1 MRLGFSKRWWLT
13 ALSLT
18 AVFPA
23 TGAPAFIPYT
33 TDDQTLHLWHLDE
46 AGPPFK
52 DDGVSPTPLLGLIN
66 GAQAGQAPFPGFGA
80 AVAFNSDEGSGIR
93 RPYGPILLAKPT
105 LDYGPRDNVEAPFP
119 IAGADGAFTI
129 EALVKLDFLPED
141 AHGLALDIVSMDD
154 DDRTNRVFIFRIE
167 KPGFLSFLPI
177 SGDAVRGGGLATI
190 PTTGLH
196 AIQTGEWFHAAVAYD
211 GRETVVNNLKLYWT
225 RLSAGNEAANLIGQG
240 TLTADL
246 SRNLGDFA
254 IGNSGKFS
262 SDYGPWEFFPGAID
276 EVRISGIA
284 RQSHDFCFVSED
296 AKYRTDE
303 LSRQRPPQKPK
314 LEMMLRQVLVG
325 ESPVSLP
332 DAGRPLV
339 LGAGMHRLDF
349 DFGFLPGVNADPLAV
364 RCRLEGLDDEWYPSA
379 RGMTMEWEMLDASGS
394 LLARRVFS
402 VTGSSRGW
410 EVDAINSPM
419 VRRTE
424 PLFVPEMTRKLRVSI
439 SSGTPDTTGTWV
451 IDNFSLARSSQPTEN
466 LWPNGA
472 FSTGERIN
480 QIGGIPTGWERRG
493 TEPAIA
499 RVMQL
504 TDNSALGLL
513 DAEQDHSA
521 IWTSVSDLDV
531 RPARGGETFLLDWS
545 EAFNVIPGASLRAT
559 YMNVPSGQYTF
570 RAIAVGTEA
579 EPGTTQFAF
588 PIVIQQP
595 FYRHGWF
602 LPVVVSAGV
611 LMIGLLFFAAYRRR
625 TRHRLAAVKLQHA
638 LERDRARIARD
649 MHDDLGTRVSVLN
662 LAASFVRRAIDG
674 DPDRAR
680 QQVVRLESAARD
692 LVNAMDGLVWAVNPS
707 NDTLDHLAV
716 HLSAVAQEIFRDSQ
730 MKLRIDIPQDLP
742 ALPIMSDFRHH
753 FALGVKEALH
763 NVLKHAG
770 PCEVT
775 FSLRMEGDLLVAEVV
790 DTGRGFDTTAPQEG
804 NGLHNLA
811 TRFEELGG
819 SCVIG
824 SVPGTG
830 TRAVFR
836 CQLPKLAALPRA

>member
-1 MRLGFSKRWWLT
+1 MLC
-13 ALSLT
+13 A
-18 AVFPA
+18 AVAMPA
-23 TGAPAFIPYT
+23 QAAPAFLPYV
-33 TDDQTLHLWHLDE
+33 TDEQTLHLWHLDE
-46 AGPPFK
+46 AGAPFK

-80 AVAFNSDEGSGIR
+80 AVAFNHQAEGEGAGIR
-93 RPYGPILLAKPT
+93 RPYGPILLAKPS
-105 LDYGPRDNVEAPFP
+105 LDYGPRDNVDAPFP
-119 IAGADGAFTI
+119 ITGADGAFTI
-129 EALVKLDFLPED
+129 EALIKLDFLPED

-154 DDRTNRVFIFRIE
+154 DDQKNRVFIFRIE

-190 PTTGLH
+190 PSTGTH
-196 AIQTGEWFHAAVAYD
+196 AIQTGEWYHVAVAYD
-211 GRETVVNNLKLYWT
+211 GRETAVNNLKLYWT
-225 RLSAGNEAANLIGQG
+225 RLSAGNETANLIGQG

-262 SDYGPWEFFPGAID
+262 SIYGPWEFFPGSID

-284 RQSHDFCFVSED
+284 RKPYDFCFVSED
-296 AKYRTDE
+296 AKYRAEEITKKTPPKKPE
-303 LSRQRPPQKPK
+303 LK
-314 LEMMLRQVLVG
+314 MMLQQVLVG
-325 ESPVSLP
+325 EHPVPIP
-332 DAGRPLV
+332 DGGAPLV

-349 DFGFLPGVNADPLAV
+349 DFGFLSGVTADPLAV

-379 RGMTMEWEMLDASGS
+379 RGMTMEWEMLDASGA
-394 LLARRVFS
+394 LLARRVFP
-402 VTGSSRGW
+402 VTGSSQGW
-410 EVDAINSPM
+410 EIDAINSPM

-451 IDNFSLARSSQPTEN
+451 IDSFSLARSSDPTTN
-466 LWPNGA
+466 LWANGD
-472 FSTGERIN
+472 FSFGERIN

-504 TDNSALGLL
+504 TSNNALGLL

-521 IWTSVSDLDV
+521 MWTSVSDLEV
-531 RPARGGETFLLDWS
+531 RPAKGGETFLLGWS
-545 EAFNVIPGASLRAT
+545 EAYNVIPGASLRAT

-570 RAIAVGTEA
+570 RAIAIGTEA
-579 EPGTTQFAF
+579 DPGTTQFSF

-595 FYRHGWF
+595 FYKHGWF
-602 LPVVVSAGV
+602 LPLAVSAGV
-611 LMIGLLFFAAYRRR
+611 LMVGLLFFAVYRRR
-625 TRHRLAAVKLQHA
+625 ARHRLAAVRLQHA

-649 MHDDLGTRVSVLN
+649 MHDDLGTRVTVLN
-662 LAASFVRRAIDG
+662 LAASFVRRAIEG

-680 QQVVRLESAARD
+680 QQVLRLESAARD

-707 NDTLDHLAV
+707 NDTLDHLAI

-730 MKLRIDIPQDLP
+730 VKLRIDIPQDFP

-775 FSLRMEGDLLVAEVV
+775 FSLRMVEDMLLAEVV
-790 DTGRGFDTTAPQEG
+790 DTGRGFDTMAPQEG

-811 TRFEELGG
+811 ARFEELGG
-819 SCVIG
+819 SCVIA
-824 SVPGTG
+824 SVPGKG

-836 CQLPKLAALPRA
+836 CQLPKLAALPKA